1 MTVDIARM
9 DTNAIAVLGGAN
21 DALER
26 LGQWVTAASQAH
38 RLVAGLVDTAF
49 IPDSYKPKFDPRAT
63 PQEKAAAREI
73 AIGNATAAVLQGV
86 TLGIDPLMA
95 LQQIYI
101 IHGRPGMYA
110 KMMVALVQSRGH
122 DVWTEDL
129 SDSRAVVCGRRAGTE
144 HVERVAITMD
154 QARKAAWTKNEAYTK
169 TPQDML
175 WARAAARVCDRI
187 ASDVLKGIASVEEV
201 QDTIKAEA
209 AVVGNGSRTVSRRQP
224 TAAVTANVQDDDPP
238 LDDESP
244 APAPL
249 TSPSDPARHASER
262 EPSAPPDS
270 NVAAQGQAEPG
281 ITAAQQKKMHALL
294 NETGRGDREVGLVF
308 IAGIIGREIASTK
321 ELTKREAIRVI
332 DALDIAPEPTLDEQ
346 DWSEAAQPPDGTS

>member
-9 DTNAIAVLGGAN
+9 DTNAIAVLSGAN

-49 IPDSYKPKFDPRAT
+49 IPDSYKPRIDPRAT
-63 PQEKAAAREI
+63 DKEKVAAREL

-122 DVWTEDL
+122 EVWTNEGECTDT
-129 SDSRAVVCGRRAGTE
+129 RAIVYGRRKGSE
-144 HVERVAITMD
+144 HTERVTITMD
-154 QARKAAWTKNEAYTK
+154 MARKAKWTTNVKYTE

-187 ASDVLKGIASVEEV
+187 ASDVLKGIASVEEI

-209 AVVGNGSRTVSRRQP
+209 VAGNGSRTVSRRQP
-224 TAAVTANVQDDDPP
+224 VERAALPAAAEEPP
-238 LDDESP
+238 LEAEETAEVP
-244 APAPL
+244 
-249 TSPSDPARHASER
+249 
-262 EPSAPPDS
+262 
-270 NVAAQGQAEPG
+270 AEPG
-281 ITAAQQKKMHALL
+281 ITRAQQSKMHALL

-308 IAGIIGREIASTK
+308 IAGVIGRPIESTK
-321 ELTKREAIRVI
+321 ELTKREAGQVI
-332 DALDIAPEPTLDEQ
+332 EALEAPPVEPDATEETAHWAEQELEP
-346 DWSEAAQPPDGTS
+346 